1 MNLYRHAKNQVFS
14 SLCSRDIVDLKT
26 DCNLI
31 GWQHFG
37 PYLWNQIFPKIWDLC
52 QNTANNINF
61 HYRPNSEKIND
72 YPVLAHFPIFLV
84 KKFFFKKSGSV
95 KHKKTWALNTM
106 LSFRIKL
113 MSQSRKNF
121 RTEGQTD
128 PNSQN
133 PSDHGRGSNI
143 VRHFLVSRTS
153 ALYGLWNPKFTQTYL
168 S

>member
-1 MNLYRHAKNQVFS
+1 M
-14 SLCSRDIVDLKT
+14 
-26 DCNLI
+26 
-31 GWQHFG
+31 
-37 PYLWNQIFPKIWDLC
+37 
-52 QNTANNINF
+52 
-61 HYRPNSEKIND
+61 
-72 YPVLAHFPIFLV
+72 AHFPIFLV

-168 S
+168 NWRLLRIPRVIRKQWDQLIPLASGNEEDLQSNSQKLFIKQTSPGVLL